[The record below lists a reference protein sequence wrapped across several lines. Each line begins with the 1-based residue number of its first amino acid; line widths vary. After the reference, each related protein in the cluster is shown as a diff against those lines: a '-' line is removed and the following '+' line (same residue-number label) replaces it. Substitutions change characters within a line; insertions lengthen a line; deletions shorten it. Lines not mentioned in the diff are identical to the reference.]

1 MAAGNDFIASIDIG
15 TDKIVV
21 LVAEREDDRLRVIG
35 QGMCPSAGVKR
46 GVVDAIEP
54 LSRAIS
60 KAVQQAHKSSAVDLA
75 TVRVNLSDSHLS
87 CFEGYGK
94 VPIIDVVTNLDVNK
108 VLESAQAYTM
118 PTNKEKLH
126 VFKKKFTIN
135 GSVKVDN
142 PVEMDADVLESNVH
156 IVTVSSSSMRNI
168 EYTLKQCDLSVEL
181 LVLDSIASSEA
192 MLSREEKDNGVCL
205 IDIGAGIT
213 NFSVFHH
220 GGIIHSGIVAIGG
233 NHVTEEI
240 AFAYGTSFNEAQ
252 RLKEVYGCVKATL
265 ISDDEFVEFAQTS
278 NRDSH
283 QLSSHT
289 LAEIIEE
296 AYLDIFSLLKNN
308 LQYQGLD
315 KNLKSGLVLCG
326 GGSRI
331 SGCEEFVRGFMSKRV
346 KLGSIKRHNFT
357 APESIFDD
365 YRYASVIGLLMYKE
379 DVPQEGLVKAKGR
392 AGTFGKI
399 KDKIFGEF

>member
-1 MAAGNDFIASIDIG
+1 
-15 TDKIVV
+15 
-21 LVAEREDDRLRVIG
+21 
-35 QGMCPSAGVKR
+35 
-46 GVVDAIEP
+46 
-54 LSRAIS
+54 
-60 KAVQQAHKSSAVDLA
+60 
-75 TVRVNLSDSHLS
+75 
-87 CFEGYGK
+87 
-94 VPIIDVVTNLDVNK
+94 
-108 VLESAQAYTM
+108 
-118 PTNKEKLH
+118 
-126 VFKKKFTIN
+126 
-135 GSVKVDN
+135 
-142 PVEMDADVLESNVH
+142 
-156 IVTVSSSSMRNI
+156 MRNI
-168 EYTLKQCDLSVEL
+168 EYTLKQCDLNVEL

-192 MLSREEKDNGVCL
+192 MLSQEEKDNGVCL

-308 LQYQGLD
+308 LQHQGLD

>member
-1 MAAGNDFIASIDIG
+1 MAVGNDFIASIDIG

-21 LVAEREDDRLRVIG
+21 LVAEREGDRLRVIG
-35 QGMCPSAGVKR
+35 QGMCPSTGVKR
-46 GVVDAIEP
+46 GSVEAIEP

-60 KAVQQAHKSSAVDLA
+60 KAVQQAHKSSDVDLA
-75 TVRVNLSDSHLS
+75 TVRVNLSDSHIS

-94 VPIIDVVTNLDVNK
+94 VPIEGKVTNIDVNK
-108 VLESAQAYTM
+108 VLDSAQAYTM
-118 PTNKEKLH
+118 PTNKERLH

-156 IVTVSSSSMRNI
+156 IVTVSSSSMRNL
-168 EYTLKQCDLSVEL
+168 EYTLKQCDLNVED
-181 LVLDSIASSEA
+181 LVLDSMASSEA
-192 MLSREEKDNGVCL
+192 ILTQEEKDNGVCL
-205 IDIGAGIT
+205 VDIGAGMT

-220 GGIIHSGIVAIGG
+220 GGVIHSGIVAIGG
-233 NHVTEEI
+233 NHVSEEI

-252 RLKEVYGCVKATL
+252 RLKEVYGCAKASL
-265 ISDDEFVEFAQTS
+265 ISNDEFVEFAQTS
-278 NRDSH
+278 NRDPH

-296 AYLDIFSLLKNN
+296 AYLDIFLLLKNN
-308 LQYQGLD
+308 LQHGEFD
-315 KNLKSGLVLCG
+315 KNLKSGIVLCG

-346 KLGSIKRHNFT
+346 KLSSIKRDNFT

-365 YRYASVIGLLMYKE
+365 YRYTSAIGLLMYKE
-379 DVPQEGLVKAKGR
+379 DVPQEELVKARG
-392 AGTFGKI
+392 GTFDKI

>member
-1 MAAGNDFIASIDIG
+1 MAVGNDFIASIDIG

-21 LVAEREDDRLRVIG
+21 LVAEREGDRLRVIG
-35 QGMCPSAGVKR
+35 QGMCPSTGVKR
-46 GVVDAIEP
+46 GSVEAIEP

-60 KAVQQAHKSSAVDLA
+60 KAVQQAHKSSDVDLA
-75 TVRVNLSDSHLS
+75 TVRVNLSDSHIS

-94 VPIIDVVTNLDVNK
+94 VPIDGKVTNIDVNK
-108 VLESAQAYTM
+108 VLDSAQAYTM
-118 PTNKEKLH
+118 PTNKERLH

-168 EYTLKQCDLSVEL
+168 EYTLKQCDLNVED
-181 LVLDSIASSEA
+181 LVLDSMASSEA
-192 MLSREEKDNGVCL
+192 ILTQEEKDNGVCL
-205 IDIGAGIT
+205 VDIGAGMT

-220 GGIIHSGIVAIGG
+220 GGVIHSGIVAIGG
-233 NHVTEEI
+233 NHVSEEI

-252 RLKEVYGCVKATL
+252 RLKEVYGCAKASL
-265 ISDDEFVEFAQTS
+265 ISNDEFVEFAQTS
-278 NRDSH
+278 NRDPH

-296 AYLDIFSLLKNN
+296 AYLDIFLLLKNN
-308 LQYQGLD
+308 LQHGEFD
-315 KNLKSGLVLCG
+315 KNLKSGIVLCG

-346 KLGSIKRHNFT
+346 KLSSIKRDNFT

-365 YRYASVIGLLMYKE
+365 YRYTSAIGLLMYKE
-379 DVPQEGLVKAKGR
+379 DVTPEELVKARG
-392 AGTFGKI
+392 GTFGKI

>member
-192 MLSREEKDNGVCL
+192 MLSQEEKDNGVCL

>member
-1 MAAGNDFIASIDIG
+1 MSVGNDFIASIDIG

-21 LVAEREDDRLRVIG
+21 LVAEREDDRLRIIG
-35 QGMCPSAGVKR
+35 QGMCPSAGVKK
-46 GVVDAIEP
+46 GSVEAIEP

-94 VPIIDVVTNLDVNK
+94 VPIADIVSSIDINK
-108 VLESAQAYTM
+108 VLDSAQAYTM

-168 EYTLKQCDLSVEL
+168 EYALKQCDLNVEL
-181 LVLDSIASSEA
+181 LVLDSMASSEA
-192 MLSREEKDNGVCL
+192 ILTQEEKDNGVCL
-205 IDIGAGIT
+205 IDIGAGMT

-220 GGIIHSGIVAIGG
+220 GGVIHSGIVAIAG

-240 AFAYGTSFNEAQ
+240 AFAFGTSFNEAQ
-252 RLKEVYGCVKATL
+252 RLKEVYGCARTSL
-265 ISDDEFVEFAQTS
+265 ISNDDFVEFTQTS
-278 NRDSH
+278 NRDPH

-289 LAEIIEE
+289 LAEVIEE

-308 LQYQGLD
+308 LQHEGID
-315 KNLKSGLVLCG
+315 KNLKSGIVLCG

-331 SGCEEFVRGFMSKRV
+331 SGCEEFVRRFMSKRV
-346 KLGSIKRHNFT
+346 KLSSIKRHNFT

-365 YRYASVIGLLMYKE
+365 YRYASAIGLLMYKE
-379 DVPQEGLVKAKGR
+379 DVPQEVLVKAKGS
-392 AGTFGKI
+392 AFGKI

>member
-1 MAAGNDFIASIDIG
+1 MAVGNDFIASIDIG

-21 LVAEREDDRLRVIG
+21 LVAEREGDRLRVIG
-35 QGMCPSAGVKR
+35 QGMCPSTGVKR
-46 GVVDAIEP
+46 GSVEAIEP

-60 KAVQQAHKSSAVDLA
+60 KAVQQAHKSSDVDLA
-75 TVRVNLSDSHLS
+75 TVRVNLSDSHIS

-94 VPIIDVVTNLDVNK
+94 VPIEGKVTNIDVNK
-108 VLESAQAYTM
+108 VLDSAQAYTM
-118 PTNKEKLH
+118 PTNKERLH

-168 EYTLKQCDLSVEL
+168 EYTLKQCDLNVED
-181 LVLDSIASSEA
+181 LVLDSMASSEA
-192 MLSREEKDNGVCL
+192 ILTQEEKDNGVCL
-205 IDIGAGIT
+205 VDIGAGMT

-220 GGIIHSGIVAIGG
+220 GGVIHSDIVAIGG
-233 NHVTEEI
+233 NHVSEEI

-252 RLKEVYGCVKATL
+252 RLKEVYGCAKASL
-265 ISDDEFVEFAQTS
+265 ISNDEFVEFAQTS
-278 NRDSH
+278 NRDPH

-296 AYLDIFSLLKNN
+296 AYLDIFLLLKNN
-308 LQYQGLD
+308 LQHGEFD
-315 KNLKSGLVLCG
+315 KNLKSGIVLCG

-346 KLGSIKRHNFT
+346 KLSSIKRDNFT

-365 YRYASVIGLLMYKE
+365 YRYTSAIGLLMYKE
-379 DVPQEGLVKAKGR
+379 DVPQEELVKARG
-392 AGTFGKI
+392 GTFDKI

>member
-1 MAAGNDFIASIDIG
+1 MTAGNDFIASIDIG

-46 GVVDAIEP
+46 GFVDAIEP

-192 MLSREEKDNGVCL
+192 MLSQEEKDNGVCL

-308 LQYQGLD
+308 LQHQGLD

>member
-15 TDKIVV
+15 TDKIAV

-35 QGMCPSAGVKR
+35 QGICLSAGVKR

-60 KAVQQAHKSSAVDLA
+60 KAVQQAHKSSSVDLA

-87 CFEGYGK
+87 CFESYGK
-94 VPIIDVVTNLDVNK
+94 VPIIDVVTDIDVNK
-108 VLESAQAYTM
+108 VLESAQAFTM

-168 EYTLKQCDLSVEL
+168 EYTLKQCDLNVEL

-192 MLSREEKDNGVCL
+192 MLSQEEMDNGVCL
-205 IDIGAGIT
+205 IDIGAGMT

-252 RLKEVYGCVKATL
+252 RLKEIYGCAKASL
-265 ISDDEFVEFAQTS
+265 ISDDEFVEFTQTS
-278 NRDSH
+278 NRDLH

-289 LAEIIEE
+289 LAEVIEE
-296 AYLDIFSLLKNN
+296 TYLDIFSLLNTN
-308 LQYQGLD
+308 LQHHNLD

-346 KLGSIKRHNFT
+346 KHGSIKRHNFT
-357 APESIFDD
+357 APESIFNDN
-365 YRYASVIGLLMYKE
+365 RYASAIGLLMYME
-379 DVPQEGLVKAKGR
+379 DVPQEGLVKVKRKAR
-392 AGTFGKI
+392 AFSKI

>member
-1 MAAGNDFIASIDIG
+1 MAVGNDFIASIDIG

-21 LVAEREDDRLRVIG
+21 LVAEREGDRLRVIG
-35 QGMCPSAGVKR
+35 QGMCPSTGVKR
-46 GVVDAIEP
+46 GSVEAIEP

-60 KAVQQAHKSSAVDLA
+60 KAVQQAHKSSDVDLA
-75 TVRVNLSDSHLS
+75 TVRVNLSDSHIS

-94 VPIIDVVTNLDVNK
+94 VPIEGKVTNIDVNK
-108 VLESAQAYTM
+108 VLDSAQAYTM
-118 PTNKEKLH
+118 PTNKERLH

-168 EYTLKQCDLSVEL
+168 EYTLKQCDLNVED
-181 LVLDSIASSEA
+181 LVLDSMASSEA
-192 MLSREEKDNGVCL
+192 ILTQEEKDNGVCL
-205 IDIGAGIT
+205 VDIGAGMT

-220 GGIIHSGIVAIGG
+220 GGVIHSDIVSIGG
-233 NHVTEEI
+233 NHVSEEI

-252 RLKEVYGCVKATL
+252 RLKEVYGCAKASL
-265 ISDDEFVEFAQTS
+265 ISNDEFVEFAQTS
-278 NRDSH
+278 NRDPH

-296 AYLDIFSLLKNN
+296 AYLDIFLLLKNN
-308 LQYQGLD
+308 LQHGEFD
-315 KNLKSGLVLCG
+315 KNLKSGIVLCG

-346 KLGSIKRHNFT
+346 KLSSIKRDNFT

-365 YRYASVIGLLMYKE
+365 YRYTSAIGLLMYKE
-379 DVPQEGLVKAKGR
+379 DVPQEELVKGR
-392 AGTFGKI
+392 GGTFDKI

>member
-192 MLSREEKDNGVCL
+192 MLSQEEKDNGVCL

-289 LAEIIEE
+289 LAEVIEE

-308 LQYQGLD
+308 LQHQGLD

>member
-168 EYTLKQCDLSVEL
+168 EYTLKQCDLNVEL

-192 MLSREEKDNGVCL
+192 MLSQEEKDNGVCL

-308 LQYQGLD
+308 LQHQGLD

>member
-1 MAAGNDFIASIDIG
+1 MAVGNDFIASIDIG

-21 LVAEREDDRLRVIG
+21 LVAEREGDRLRVIG
-35 QGMCPSAGVKR
+35 QGMCPSTGVKR
-46 GVVDAIEP
+46 GSVEAIEP

-60 KAVQQAHKSSAVDLA
+60 KAVQQAHKSSDVDLA
-75 TVRVNLSDSHLS
+75 TVRVNLSDSHIS

-94 VPIIDVVTNLDVNK
+94 VPIEGKVTNIDVNK
-108 VLESAQAYTM
+108 VLDSAQAYTM
-118 PTNKEKLH
+118 PTNKERLH

-168 EYTLKQCDLSVEL
+168 EYTLKQCDLNVED
-181 LVLDSIASSEA
+181 LVLDSMASSEA
-192 MLSREEKDNGVCL
+192 ILTQEEKDNGVCL
-205 IDIGAGIT
+205 VDIGAGMT

-220 GGIIHSGIVAIGG
+220 GGVIHSGIVAIGG
-233 NHVTEEI
+233 NHVSEEI

-252 RLKEVYGCVKATL
+252 RLKEVYGCAKASL
-265 ISDDEFVEFAQTS
+265 ISNDEFVEFAQTS
-278 NRDSH
+278 NRDQH

-296 AYLDIFSLLKNN
+296 AYLDIFLLLKNN
-308 LQYQGLD
+308 LQHGEFD
-315 KNLKSGLVLCG
+315 KNLKSGIVLCG

-346 KLGSIKRHNFT
+346 KLSSIKRDNFT

-365 YRYASVIGLLMYKE
+365 FRYTSAIGLLMYKE
-379 DVPQEGLVKAKGR
+379 DVTPEELVKARG
-392 AGTFGKI
+392 GTFGKI

>member
-21 LVAEREDDRLRVIG
+21 LVAEREDNRLRVIG

-168 EYTLKQCDLSVEL
+168 EYTLKQCDLNVEL

-192 MLSREEKDNGVCL
+192 MLSQEEKDNGVCL

-308 LQYQGLD
+308 LQHQGLD

>member
-15 TDKIVV
+15 TDKIAV
-21 LVAEREDDRLRVIG
+21 LVAEREDDRLRIIG
-35 QGMCPSAGVKR
+35 QGMFPSAGVKR
-46 GVVDAIEP
+46 GSVDAIEP
-54 LSRAIS
+54 LSHAIS
-60 KAVQQAHKSSAVDLA
+60 KAVRLAHKSSAVDLA

-94 VPIIDVVTNLDVNK
+94 VPIINVVTNLDVNR
-108 VLESAQAYTM
+108 VLDSAQAFTM

-168 EYTLKQCDLSVEL
+168 EYTLKQCDLNVEL

-192 MLSREEKDNGVCL
+192 IITQEEKDNGVCL
-205 IDIGAGIT
+205 VDIGAGMT

-220 GGIIHSGIVAIGG
+220 GGVIHSGIIAIGG

-252 RLKEVYGCVKATL
+252 RLKEVYGCAKASL
-265 ISDDEFVEFAQTS
+265 ISNEEFVEFTQTS

-283 QLSSHT
+283 QLSSLT
-289 LAEIIEE
+289 LAEVIEE
-296 AYLDIFSLLKNN
+296 AHLDIFLLLKNN
-308 LQYQGLD
+308 LQHKGIY
-315 KNLKSGLVLCG
+315 KHLKSGIVLCG

-346 KLGSIKRHNFT
+346 KLSSIKRHNFT

-365 YRYASVIGLLMYKE
+365 YRYASAIGLLMYKE
-379 DVPQEGLVKAKGR
+379 HVPQEELVKAR
-392 AGTFGKI
+392 DSAFSKI

>member
-1 MAAGNDFIASIDIG
+1 MAVGNDFIASIDIG

-21 LVAEREDDRLRVIG
+21 LVAEREGDRLRVIG
-35 QGMCPSAGVKR
+35 QGMCPSTGVKR
-46 GVVDAIEP
+46 GSVEAIEP

-60 KAVQQAHKSSAVDLA
+60 KAVQQAHKSSDVDLA
-75 TVRVNLSDSHLS
+75 TVRVNLSDSHIS

-94 VPIIDVVTNLDVNK
+94 VPIDGKVTNIDVNK
-108 VLESAQAYTM
+108 VLDSAQAYTM
-118 PTNKEKLH
+118 PTNKERLH

-168 EYTLKQCDLSVEL
+168 EYTLKQCDLNVED
-181 LVLDSIASSEA
+181 LVLDSMASSEA
-192 MLSREEKDNGVCL
+192 ILTQEEKDNGVCL
-205 IDIGAGIT
+205 VDIGAGMT

-220 GGIIHSGIVAIGG
+220 GGVIHSGIVAIGG
-233 NHVTEEI
+233 NHVSEEI

-252 RLKEVYGCVKATL
+252 RLKEVYGCAKASL
-265 ISDDEFVEFAQTS
+265 ISNDEFVEFAQTS
-278 NRDSH
+278 NRDPH

-296 AYLDIFSLLKNN
+296 AYLDIFLLLKNN
-308 LQYQGLD
+308 LQHGEFD
-315 KNLKSGLVLCG
+315 KNLKSGIVLCG

-346 KLGSIKRHNFT
+346 KLSSIKRDNFT

-365 YRYASVIGLLMYKE
+365 YRYTSAIGLLMYKE
-379 DVPQEGLVKAKGR
+379 DVPQEELVKARG
-392 AGTFGKI
+392 GTFDKI

>member
-1 MAAGNDFIASIDIG
+1 MASGNDFIASIDIG

-21 LVAEREDDRLRVIG
+21 LVAEREDDRLRIIG
-35 QGMCPSAGVKR
+35 QGMCPSAGVKK
-46 GVVDAIEP
+46 GSVEAIEP

-94 VPIIDVVTNLDVNK
+94 VPIADIVSSIDVNK
-108 VLESAQAYTM
+108 VLDSAQAYTM

-168 EYTLKQCDLSVEL
+168 EYALKQCDLNVEL
-181 LVLDSIASSEA
+181 LVLDSMASSEA
-192 MLSREEKDNGVCL
+192 ILTQEEKDNGVCL
-205 IDIGAGIT
+205 IDIGAGMT

-220 GGIIHSGIVAIGG
+220 GGVIHSGIVAIAG

-240 AFAYGTSFNEAQ
+240 AFAFGTSFNEAQ
-252 RLKEVYGCVKATL
+252 RLKEVYGCARTSL
-265 ISDDEFVEFAQTS
+265 ISNDDFVEFTQTS
-278 NRDSH
+278 NRDPH

-289 LAEIIEE
+289 LAEVIEE

-308 LQYQGLD
+308 LQHEGID
-315 KNLKSGLVLCG
+315 KNLKSGIVLCG

-331 SGCEEFVRGFMSKRV
+331 YGCEEFVRRFMSKRV
-346 KLGSIKRHNFT
+346 KLSSIKRHNFT

-365 YRYASVIGLLMYKE
+365 YRYASAIGLLMYKE
-379 DVPQEGLVKAKGR
+379 DVPQEVLVKAKGS
-392 AGTFGKI
+392 AFGKI

>member
-192 MLSREEKDNGVCL
+192 MLSQEEKDNGVCL

-308 LQYQGLD
+308 LQHQGLD

>member
-21 LVAEREDDRLRVIG
+21 LVAEREDDRLRIIG
-35 QGMCPSAGVKR
+35 QGMCPSAGVKK
-46 GVVDAIEP
+46 GSVEAIEP

-94 VPIIDVVTNLDVNK
+94 VPIADIVSSIDVNK
-108 VLESAQAYTM
+108 VLDSAQAYTM

-168 EYTLKQCDLSVEL
+168 EYALKQCDLNVEL
-181 LVLDSIASSEA
+181 LVLDSMASSEA
-192 MLSREEKDNGVCL
+192 ILTQEEKDNGVCL
-205 IDIGAGIT
+205 IDIGAGMT

-220 GGIIHSGIVAIGG
+220 GGVIHSGIVAIAG

-240 AFAYGTSFNEAQ
+240 AFAFGTSFNEAQ
-252 RLKEVYGCVKATL
+252 RLKEVYGCARTSL
-265 ISDDEFVEFAQTS
+265 ISNDDFVEFTQTS
-278 NRDSH
+278 NRDPH

-289 LAEIIEE
+289 LAEVIEE

-308 LQYQGLD
+308 LQHEGID
-315 KNLKSGLVLCG
+315 KNLKSGIVLCG

-331 SGCEEFVRGFMSKRV
+331 SGCEEFVRRFMSKRV
-346 KLGSIKRHNFT
+346 KLSSIKRHNFT

-365 YRYASVIGLLMYKE
+365 YRYASAIGLLMYKE
-379 DVPQEGLVKAKGR
+379 DVPQEVLVKAKGS
-392 AGTFGKI
+392 AFGKI

>member
-21 LVAEREDDRLRVIG
+21 LVAEREDDRLRIIG
-35 QGMCPSAGVKR
+35 QGMCPSAGVKK
-46 GVVDAIEP
+46 GSVEAIEP

-94 VPIIDVVTNLDVNK
+94 VPIADIVSSIDVNK
-108 VLESAQAYTM
+108 VLDSAQAYTM

-168 EYTLKQCDLSVEL
+168 EYALKQCDLNVEL
-181 LVLDSIASSEA
+181 LVLDSMASSEA
-192 MLSREEKDNGVCL
+192 ILTQEEKDNGVCL
-205 IDIGAGIT
+205 IDIGAGMT

-220 GGIIHSGIVAIGG
+220 GGVIHSGIVAIAG

-240 AFAYGTSFNEAQ
+240 AFAFGTSFNEAQ
-252 RLKEVYGCVKATL
+252 RLKEVYGCARTSL
-265 ISDDEFVEFAQTS
+265 ISNDDFVEFTQTS
-278 NRDSH
+278 NRDPH

-289 LAEIIEE
+289 LAEVIEE

-308 LQYQGLD
+308 LQHEGID
-315 KNLKSGLVLCG
+315 KNLKSGIVLCG

-331 SGCEEFVRGFMSKRV
+331 YGCEEFVRRFMSKRV
-346 KLGSIKRHNFT
+346 KLSSIKRHNFT

-365 YRYASVIGLLMYKE
+365 YRYASAIGLLMYKE
-379 DVPQEGLVKAKGR
+379 DVPQEVLVKAKGS
-392 AGTFGKI
+392 AFGKI

>member
-21 LVAEREDDRLRVIG
+21 LVAEREDDRLRIIG
-35 QGMCPSAGVKR
+35 QGMCPSAGVKK
-46 GVVDAIEP
+46 GSVEAIEP

-94 VPIIDVVTNLDVNK
+94 VPIADIVSSIDVNK
-108 VLESAQAYTM
+108 VLDSAQAYTM

-168 EYTLKQCDLSVEL
+168 EYALKQCDLNVEL
-181 LVLDSIASSEA
+181 LVLDSMASSEA
-192 MLSREEKDNGVCL
+192 ILTQEEKDNGVCL
-205 IDIGAGIT
+205 IDIGAGMT

-220 GGIIHSGIVAIGG
+220 GGVIHSGIVAIAG

-240 AFAYGTSFNEAQ
+240 AFAFGTSFNEAQ
-252 RLKEVYGCVKATL
+252 RLKEVYGCARTSL
-265 ISDDEFVEFAQTS
+265 ISNDDFVEFTQTS
-278 NRDSH
+278 NRDPH

-289 LAEIIEE
+289 LAEVIEE

-308 LQYQGLD
+308 LQHEGIY
-315 KNLKSGLVLCG
+315 KNLKSGIVLCG

-331 SGCEEFVRGFMSKRV
+331 SGCEEFVRRFMSKRV
-346 KLGSIKRHNFT
+346 KLSSIKRHNFT

-365 YRYASVIGLLMYKE
+365 YRYASAIGLLMYKE
-379 DVPQEGLVKAKGR
+379 DVPQEVLVKAKGS
-392 AGTFGKI
+392 AFGKI

>member
-1 MAAGNDFIASIDIG
+1 MASGNDFIASIDIG

-21 LVAEREDDRLRVIG
+21 LVAEREGDRMRVIG
-35 QGMCPSAGVKR
+35 QGMCPSAGVKK
-46 GVVDAIEP
+46 GSVDAIEP

-60 KAVQQAHKSSAVDLA
+60 KAVQQARKSSSVDLA
-75 TVRVNLSDSHLS
+75 TVRVNLSDNHLS

-94 VPIIDVVTNLDVNK
+94 VPIIDVVTNMDVNK
-108 VLESAQAYTM
+108 VLDSAQAYTM
-118 PTNKEKLH
+118 PTNKERLH

-135 GSVKVDN
+135 ESVKVDN

-156 IVTVSSSSMRNI
+156 IITVSSSSIRNI
-168 EYTLKQCDLSVEL
+168 EYTLKQCDLNMEF

-192 MLSREEKDNGVCL
+192 IITQEENDNGACL
-205 IDIGAGIT
+205 IDIGAGMT
-213 NFSVFHH
+213 NFSVFHQ
-220 GGIIHSGIVAIGG
+220 GGIIHSGIVPLGG

-252 RLKEVYGCVKATL
+252 RLKEVYGCAKASL
-265 ISDDEFVEFAQTS
+265 ISNDEFVEFTQTS
-278 NRDSH
+278 NRHPH

-289 LAEIIEE
+289 LAEVIEE

-308 LQYQGLD
+308 LQHKGIY
-315 KNLKSGLVLCG
+315 KNLKSGIVLCG
-326 GGSRI
+326 GGSQI

-346 KLGSIKRHNFT
+346 KLSSIKRHNFT

-365 YRYASVIGLLMYKE
+365 YRYVSAIGLLMYNE
-379 DVPQEGLVKAKGR
+379 DVPQEELVR
-392 AGTFGKI
+392 ARSGAFAKI

>member
-21 LVAEREDDRLRVIG
+21 LVAEREGDRLRVIG

-46 GVVDAIEP
+46 GSVEAIEP

-60 KAVQQAHKSSAVDLA
+60 KAVQQAHKSSDVDLA
-75 TVRVNLSDSHLS
+75 TVRVNLSDSHIS

-94 VPIIDVVTNLDVNK
+94 VPIEGKVTNIDVNK
-108 VLESAQAYTM
+108 VLDSAQAYTM
-118 PTNKEKLH
+118 PTNKERLH

-168 EYTLKQCDLSVEL
+168 EYTLKQCDLNVEL

-192 MLSREEKDNGVCL
+192 IITQEEKDNGVCL
-205 IDIGAGIT
+205 VDIGAGMT

-220 GGIIHSGIVAIGG
+220 GGVIHSGIIAIGG

-252 RLKEVYGCVKATL
+252 RLKEVYGCAKASL
-265 ISDDEFVEFAQTS
+265 ISNEEFVEFTQTS

-283 QLSSHT
+283 QLSSLT
-289 LAEIIEE
+289 LAEVIEE
-296 AYLDIFSLLKNN
+296 AHLDIFLLLKNN
-308 LQYQGLD
+308 LQHKGIY
-315 KNLKSGLVLCG
+315 KHLKSGIVLCG

-346 KLGSIKRHNFT
+346 KLSSIKRHNFT

-365 YRYASVIGLLMYKE
+365 YRYASAIGLLMYKE
-379 DVPQEGLVKAKGR
+379 HVPQEELVKAR
-392 AGTFGKI
+392 DSAFSKI

>member
-1 MAAGNDFIASIDIG
+1 MAVGNDFIASIDIG

-21 LVAEREDDRLRVIG
+21 LVAEREGDRLRVIG
-35 QGMCPSAGVKR
+35 QGMCPSTGVKR
-46 GVVDAIEP
+46 GSVEAIEP

-60 KAVQQAHKSSAVDLA
+60 KAVQQAHKSSDVDLA
-75 TVRVNLSDSHLS
+75 TVRVNLSDSHIS

-94 VPIIDVVTNLDVNK
+94 VPIDGKVTNIDVNK
-108 VLESAQAYTM
+108 VLDSAQAYTM
-118 PTNKEKLH
+118 PTNKERLH

-168 EYTLKQCDLSVEL
+168 EYTLKQCDLNVED
-181 LVLDSIASSEA
+181 LVLDSMASSEA
-192 MLSREEKDNGVCL
+192 ILTQEEKDNGVCL
-205 IDIGAGIT
+205 VDIGAGMT

-220 GGIIHSGIVAIGG
+220 GGVIHSGIVAIGG
-233 NHVTEEI
+233 NHVSEEI

-252 RLKEVYGCVKATL
+252 RLKEVYGCAKASL
-265 ISDDEFVEFAQTS
+265 ISNDEFVEFAQTS
-278 NRDSH
+278 NRDPH

-296 AYLDIFSLLKNN
+296 AYLDIFLLLKNN
-308 LQYQGLD
+308 LQHGEFD
-315 KNLKSGLVLCG
+315 KNLKSGIVLCG

-346 KLGSIKRHNFT
+346 KLSSIKRDNFT

-365 YRYASVIGLLMYKE
+365 FRYTSAIGLLMYKE
-379 DVPQEGLVKAKGR
+379 DVTPEELVKARG
-392 AGTFGKI
+392 GTFGKI

>member
-1 MAAGNDFIASIDIG
+1 MAVGNDFIASIDIG

-21 LVAEREDDRLRVIG
+21 LVAEREDDRLRIIG
-35 QGMCPSAGVKR
+35 QGMCPSAGVKK
-46 GVVDAIEP
+46 GSVEAIEP

-94 VPIIDVVTNLDVNK
+94 VPIADIVSSIDINK
-108 VLESAQAYTM
+108 VLDSAQAYTM

-168 EYTLKQCDLSVEL
+168 EYALKQCDLNVEL
-181 LVLDSIASSEA
+181 LVLDSMASSEA
-192 MLSREEKDNGVCL
+192 ILTQEEKDNGVCL
-205 IDIGAGIT
+205 IDIGAGMT

-220 GGIIHSGIVAIGG
+220 GGVIHSGIVAIAG

-240 AFAYGTSFNEAQ
+240 AFAFGTSFNEAQ
-252 RLKEVYGCVKATL
+252 RLKEVYGCARTSL
-265 ISDDEFVEFAQTS
+265 ISNDDFVEFTQTS
-278 NRDSH
+278 NRDPH

-289 LAEIIEE
+289 LAEVIEE

-308 LQYQGLD
+308 LQHEGID
-315 KNLKSGLVLCG
+315 KNLKSGIVLCG

-331 SGCEEFVRGFMSKRV
+331 SGCEEFVRRFMSKRV
-346 KLGSIKRHNFT
+346 KLSSIKRHNFT

-365 YRYASVIGLLMYKE
+365 YRYASAIGLLMYKE
-379 DVPQEGLVKAKGR
+379 DVPQEVLVKAKGS
-392 AGTFGKI
+392 AFGKI

>member
-1 MAAGNDFIASIDIG
+1 MATGNDFIASIDIG
-15 TDKIVV
+15 TDKIAV

-192 MLSREEKDNGVCL
+192 MLSQEEKDNGVCL

-308 LQYQGLD
+308 LQHQGLD

>member
-1 MAAGNDFIASIDIG
+1 MAVGNDFIASIDIG

-21 LVAEREDDRLRVIG
+21 LVAEREDDRLRIIG
-35 QGMCPSAGVKR
+35 QGMCPSAGVKK
-46 GVVDAIEP
+46 GSVEAIEP

-94 VPIIDVVTNLDVNK
+94 VPIADIVSSIDVNK
-108 VLESAQAYTM
+108 VLDSAQAYTM

-168 EYTLKQCDLSVEL
+168 EYALKQCDLNVEL
-181 LVLDSIASSEA
+181 LVLDSMASSEA
-192 MLSREEKDNGVCL
+192 ILTQEEKDNGVCL
-205 IDIGAGIT
+205 IDIGAGMT

-220 GGIIHSGIVAIGG
+220 GGVIHSGIVAIAG

-240 AFAYGTSFNEAQ
+240 AFAFGTSFNEAQ
-252 RLKEVYGCVKATL
+252 RLKEVYGCARTSL
-265 ISDDEFVEFAQTS
+265 ISNDDFVEFTQTS
-278 NRDSH
+278 NRDPH

-289 LAEIIEE
+289 LAEVIEE

-308 LQYQGLD
+308 LQHEGID
-315 KNLKSGLVLCG
+315 KNLKSGIVLCG

-331 SGCEEFVRGFMSKRV
+331 SGCEEFVRRFMSKRV
-346 KLGSIKRHNFT
+346 KLSSIKRHNFT
-357 APESIFDD
+357 APEYIFDD
-365 YRYASVIGLLMYKE
+365 YRYVSAIGLLMYKE
-379 DVPQEGLVKAKGR
+379 DVPREVLANARG
-392 AGTFGKI
+392 GTFGKI

>member
-1 MAAGNDFIASIDIG
+1 MASGNDFIASIDIG

-21 LVAEREDDRLRVIG
+21 LVAEREDDRLRIIG
-35 QGMCPSAGVKR
+35 QGMCPSAGVKK
-46 GVVDAIEP
+46 GSVEAIEP

-94 VPIIDVVTNLDVNK
+94 VPIADIVSSIDVNK
-108 VLESAQAYTM
+108 VLDSAQAYTM

-168 EYTLKQCDLSVEL
+168 EYALKQCDLNVEL
-181 LVLDSIASSEA
+181 LVLDSMASSEA
-192 MLSREEKDNGVCL
+192 ILTQEEKDNGVCL
-205 IDIGAGIT
+205 IDIGAGMT

-220 GGIIHSGIVAIGG
+220 GGVIHSGIVAIAG

-240 AFAYGTSFNEAQ
+240 AFAFGTSFNEAQ
-252 RLKEVYGCVKATL
+252 RLKEVYGCARTSL
-265 ISDDEFVEFAQTS
+265 ISNDDFVEFTQTS
-278 NRDSH
+278 NRDPH

-289 LAEIIEE
+289 LAEVIEE

-308 LQYQGLD
+308 LQHEGID
-315 KNLKSGLVLCG
+315 KNLKSGIVLCG

-331 SGCEEFVRGFMSKRV
+331 SGCEEFVRRFMSKRV
-346 KLGSIKRHNFT
+346 KLSSIKRHNFT

-365 YRYASVIGLLMYKE
+365 YRYASAIGLLMYKE
-379 DVPQEGLVKAKGR
+379 DVPQEVLVKAKGS
-392 AGTFGKI
+392 AFGKI

>member
-21 LVAEREDDRLRVIG
+21 LVAEREDNRLRVIG
-35 QGMCPSAGVKR
+35 HGICSSDGVKR
-46 GVVDAIEP
+46 GAVDAIEP

-60 KAVQQAHKSSAVDLA
+60 KAIKQAHKSSDVELA

-87 CFEGYGK
+87 CFEGFGK
-94 VPIIDVVTNLDVNK
+94 VPVSEVVTDMDINK
-108 VLESAQAYTM
+108 ALESAQAYTM

-126 VFKKKFTIN
+126 IFKKKFTIN
-135 GSVKVDN
+135 GSIKVDN
-142 PVEMDADVLESNVH
+142 PIEMDAAVLESNVH

-168 EYTLKQCDLSVEL
+168 EYTLKQCDLDVEII
-181 LVLDSIASSEA
+181 VLDSIANCQA
-192 MLSREEKDNGVCL
+192 ILSQEEKDNGVCL
-205 IDIGAGIT
+205 IDIGSGIT

-220 GGIIHSGIVAIGG
+220 GGIIHSGIVPIGG

-240 AFAYGTSFNEAQ
+240 AFAYGTSFTEAQ
-252 RLKEVYGCVKATL
+252 RLKEIHGCAKASLVTN
-265 ISDDEFVEFAQTS
+265 DELVEFRQTS

-283 QLSSHT
+283 QLSSKT
-289 LAEIIEE
+289 LAEVIEE
-296 AYLDIFSLLKNN
+296 AYHEILSIVKNN
-308 LQYQGLD
+308 LQHLSLD

-331 SGCEEFVRGFMSKRV
+331 YGCEDFVRGFMSKRV
-346 KLGSIKRHNFT
+346 KLGSILRDNFT

-365 YRYASVIGLLMYKE
+365 YRFSSAIGLLMYKE
-379 DVPQEGLVKAKGR
+379 DMPLEELTKSKSRVGA
-392 AGTFGKI
+392 FGKI

>member
-1 MAAGNDFIASIDIG
+1 MTAGNDFIASIDIG

-21 LVAEREDDRLRVIG
+21 LVAEREGDRLRVIG
-35 QGMCPSAGVKR
+35 QGMHPSAGVKK
-46 GVVDAIEP
+46 GSVDAIEP

-60 KAVQQAHKSSAVDLA
+60 KAVQQARKSSAVDLA
-75 TVRVNLSDSHLS
+75 TVRVNLSDSHIS

-94 VPIIDVVTNLDVNK
+94 VPIEGKVTNIDVNK
-108 VLESAQAYTM
+108 VLDSAQAYTM
-118 PTNKEKLH
+118 PTNKERLH

-168 EYTLKQCDLSVEL
+168 EYTLKQCDLNVED
-181 LVLDSIASSEA
+181 LVLDSMASSEA
-192 MLSREEKDNGVCL
+192 ILTQEEKDNGVCL
-205 IDIGAGIT
+205 VDIGAGMT

-220 GGIIHSGIVAIGG
+220 GGVIHSGIVAIGG
-233 NHVTEEI
+233 NHVSEEI

-252 RLKEVYGCVKATL
+252 RLKEVYGCAKASL
-265 ISDDEFVEFAQTS
+265 ISNDEFVEFAQTS
-278 NRDSH
+278 NRDPH

-296 AYLDIFSLLKNN
+296 AYLDIFLLLKNN
-308 LQYQGLD
+308 LQHGEFD
-315 KNLKSGLVLCG
+315 KNLKSGIVLCG

-346 KLGSIKRHNFT
+346 KLSSIKRDNFT

-365 YRYASVIGLLMYKE
+365 FRYTSAIGLLMYKE
-379 DVPQEGLVKAKGR
+379 DVPQEELVKARG
-392 AGTFGKI
+392 GTFDKI

>member
-35 QGMCPSAGVKR
+35 QGMCPSTGVKR

-192 MLSREEKDNGVCL
+192 MLSQEEKDNGVCL

-308 LQYQGLD
+308 LQHQGLD

>member
-1 MAAGNDFIASIDIG
+1 MAVGNDFIASIDIG

-21 LVAEREDDRLRVIG
+21 LVAEREGDRLRVIG
-35 QGMCPSAGVKR
+35 QGMCPSTGVKR
-46 GVVDAIEP
+46 GSVEAIEP

-60 KAVQQAHKSSAVDLA
+60 KAVQQAHKSSDVDLA
-75 TVRVNLSDSHLS
+75 TVRVNLSDSHIS

-94 VPIIDVVTNLDVNK
+94 VPIDGKVTNIDVNK
-108 VLESAQAYTM
+108 VLDSAQAYTM
-118 PTNKEKLH
+118 PTNKERLH

-168 EYTLKQCDLSVEL
+168 EYTLKQCDLNVED
-181 LVLDSIASSEA
+181 LVLDSMASSEA
-192 MLSREEKDNGVCL
+192 ILTQEEKDNGVCL
-205 IDIGAGIT
+205 VDIGAGMT

-220 GGIIHSGIVAIGG
+220 GGVIHSGIVAIGG
-233 NHVTEEI
+233 NHVSEEI

-252 RLKEVYGCVKATL
+252 RLKEVYGCAKASL
-265 ISDDEFVEFAQTS
+265 ISNDEFVEFAQTS
-278 NRDSH
+278 NRDPH

-296 AYLDIFSLLKNN
+296 AYLDIFLLLKNN
-308 LQYQGLD
+308 LQHGEFD
-315 KNLKSGLVLCG
+315 KNLKSGIVLCG

-346 KLGSIKRHNFT
+346 KLSSIKRDNFT

-365 YRYASVIGLLMYKE
+365 YRYTSAIGLLMYKE
-379 DVPQEGLVKAKGR
+379 DVPQEELVKGR
-392 AGTFGKI
+392 GGTFDKI

>member
-192 MLSREEKDNGVCL
+192 MLSQEEKDNGVCL

-308 LQYQGLD
+308 LQHQGLD

-392 AGTFGKI
+392 AGIFGKI

>member
-1 MAAGNDFIASIDIG
+1 MAVGNDFIASIDIG

-21 LVAEREDDRLRVIG
+21 LVAEREGDRLRVIG

-46 GVVDAIEP
+46 GSVEAIEP

-60 KAVQQAHKSSAVDLA
+60 KAVQQAHKSSDVDLA
-75 TVRVNLSDSHLS
+75 TVRVNLSDSHIS

-94 VPIIDVVTNLDVNK
+94 VPIEGKVTNIDVNK
-108 VLESAQAYTM
+108 VLDSAQAYTM
-118 PTNKEKLH
+118 PTNKERLH

-168 EYTLKQCDLSVEL
+168 EYTLKQCDLNVED
-181 LVLDSIASSEA
+181 LVLDSMASSEA
-192 MLSREEKDNGVCL
+192 ILTQEEKDNGVCL
-205 IDIGAGIT
+205 VDIGAGMT

-220 GGIIHSGIVAIGG
+220 GGVIHSGIVAIGG
-233 NHVTEEI
+233 NHVSEEI

-252 RLKEVYGCVKATL
+252 RLKEVYGCAKASL
-265 ISDDEFVEFAQTS
+265 ISNDEFVEFAQTS
-278 NRDSH
+278 NRDPH

-296 AYLDIFSLLKNN
+296 AYLDIFLLLKNN
-308 LQYQGLD
+308 LQHGEFD
-315 KNLKSGLVLCG
+315 KNLKSGIVLCG

-346 KLGSIKRHNFT
+346 KLSSIKRDNFT

-365 YRYASVIGLLMYKE
+365 YRYTSAIGLLMYKE
-379 DVPQEGLVKAKGR
+379 DVTPEELVKARG
-392 AGTFGKI
+392 GTFGKI